1 VAGSPIKPRPGP
13 SSPLAKQLDDILA
26 RSATTMEKVQRSPL
40 KGVGMANANGAGS
53 PLASARRRLDLGN
66 NKEVHFIYCRAHVIM
81 LTIQFFG
88 FSKISNPGSYFSCI
102 ILWFMHHVSTADF
115 QCYSKFP
122 VLMIIFA
129 CIDACM
135 HSRKPLLLT

>member
-1 VAGSPIKPRPGP
+1 
-13 SSPLAKQLDDILA
+13 
-26 RSATTMEKVQRSPL
+26 MEKVQRSPL

-66 NKEVHFIYCRAHVIM
+66 NKEVHFIRVHVIM
-81 LTIQFFG
+81 PTIQFFG
-88 FSKISNPGSYFSCI
+88 FSKMSNPGSYFSCT
-102 ILWFMHHVSTADF
+102 VVYASCAADF
-115 QCYSKFP
+115 LCYSKFP